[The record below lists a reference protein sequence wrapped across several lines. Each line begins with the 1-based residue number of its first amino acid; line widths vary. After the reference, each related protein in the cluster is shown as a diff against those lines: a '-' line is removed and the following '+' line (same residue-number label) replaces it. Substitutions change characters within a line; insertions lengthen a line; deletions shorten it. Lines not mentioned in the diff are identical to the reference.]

1 MEHLFWT
8 IFCFLT
14 IAWYIIVTMIVAF
27 KGGFDIKRMLEK
39 LDKEA
44 KGINSK
50 SGQVSEFGT
59 D

>member
-1 MEHLFWT
+1 
-8 IFCFLT
+8 
-14 IAWYIIVTMIVAF
+14 VIVAF

-44 KGINSK
+44 KGLNSK
-50 SGQVSEFGT
+50 N

>member
-44 KGINSK
+44 KDLTAKN
-50 SGQVSEFGT
+50 GQGLSE
-59 D
+59 